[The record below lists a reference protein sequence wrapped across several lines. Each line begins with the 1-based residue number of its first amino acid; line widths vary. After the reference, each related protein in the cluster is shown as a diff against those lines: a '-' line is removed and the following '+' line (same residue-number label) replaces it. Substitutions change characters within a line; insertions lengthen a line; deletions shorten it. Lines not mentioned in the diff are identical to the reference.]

1 MSRNF
6 IHPSSKSA
14 QPYCTVCRMDQATE
28 LGKSGTLLKV
38 TAYWHH
44 TDSKILIYT
53 IQSNSFKLAFNA
65 KV

>member
-1 MSRNF
+1 
-6 IHPSSKSA
+6 
-14 QPYCTVCRMDQATE
+14 MDQETE

-65 KV
+65 KVLKNHITKSNIVIVT